1 MHATRVVWYA
11 RGVPISPL
19 QYYPP
24 TPSLVPREPPR
35 VRGKD
40 WLRILIP
47 MMGGLIPL
55 GAFMLENKGYDAE
68 ARMLFVTWGLVGAT
82 TAGIAVFQQIEN
94 EQREQQA
101 GADGLGGLRLGA
113 TADQRHPLTGAHWP
127 E

>member
-1 MHATRVVWYA
+1 M
-11 RGVPISPL
+11 SPL

-113 TADQRHPLTGAHWP
+113 TDRRHPLTGAHWP

>member
-1 MHATRVVWYA
+1 M
-11 RGVPISPL
+11 SPL

-101 GADGLGGLRLGA
+101 EAAGLGGLRLGTPGVNTGELVLGA
-113 TADQRHPLTGAHWP
+113 TDRRHPLTGAHWP

>member
-1 MHATRVVWYA
+1 M
-11 RGVPISPL
+11 SPL

-94 EQREQQA
+94 EQREQRA
-101 GADGLGGLRLGA
+101 ESAGLGGLRLGTPGVNTGELVLGA
-113 TADQRHPLTGAHWP
+113 TADRRHPLTGARWP